1 VNCLGE
7 VNRVSGKREVDLK
20 VGELQSYDF
29 CLVFYGKLCGI
40 CLGSVYFGGQKFFF
54 FNQY

>member
-54 FNQY
+54 F